1 MRTATAHEKYV
12 VASGYEGGGM
22 LTYKLISDFHSLVVQ
37 EKLDFICEGKLTSF
51 FMEAQNS
58 SLERV
63 PDLSLSSIC
72 RSRP

>member
-1 MRTATAHEKYV
+1 MRT
-12 VASGYEGGGM
+12 
-22 LTYKLISDFHSLVVQ
+22 YKRSDPLSLFVQ
-37 EKLDFICEGKLTSF
+37 NKELDKMRAGKLTSF